1 MFKLA
6 GKSRSPRTAR
16 ALWALLVLPLLV
28 AVAANCVGAAKP
40 APTGK
45 SVAGPAANAG
55 SAARDTAVF
64 AGGCFWS
71 MQTDFEGRPGIVKTT
86 VGYTGGHTVNPS
98 YEDVTTETTGHS
110 EAIQI
115 VFDPARTT
123 YAKLLDLYWHSIDPT
138 QPDGQMFDRGS
149 SYMTVIYYRNEA
161 QHQAALASEK
171 AIVASGVLKAPIATQ
186 IRAAGPFYR
195 AEEYHQE
202 YGRKNPVPYGA
213 YRLGSGRDRR
223 IDEVWGK
230 LAAHPEGY

>member
-1 MFKLA
+1 M
-6 GKSRSPRTAR
+6 SRSAGRSKNPHPGRTLLTLL
-16 ALWALLVLPLLV
+16 ALPALV
-28 AVAANCVGAAKP
+28 AVVANCAGAAKP
-40 APTGK
+40 APTGQ
-45 SVAGPAANAG
+45 AAARSAG

-71 MQTDFEGRPGIVKTT
+71 MQTDFERRPGVVRTT

-110 EAIQI
+110 EAVEV
-115 VFDPARTT
+115 VFDPAKTS

-138 QPDGQMFDRGS
+138 QADGQMFDRGS
-149 SYMTVIYYRNEA
+149 SYMTVVYYRNEA
-161 QHQAALASEK
+161 QHQAALASK
-171 AIVASGVLKAPIATQ
+171 RAIEASGALKAPIATQ

-230 LAAHPEGY
+230 VAAHPEGY